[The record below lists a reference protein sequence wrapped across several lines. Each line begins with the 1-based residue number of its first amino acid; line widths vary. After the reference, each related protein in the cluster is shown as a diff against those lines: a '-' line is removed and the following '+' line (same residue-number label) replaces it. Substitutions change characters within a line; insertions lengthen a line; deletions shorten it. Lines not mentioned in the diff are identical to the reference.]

1 MRDSPPMYCKNCGRE
16 IDADA
21 RFCPDCGYDQT
32 RVGGS
37 SYRSVDADRVYD
49 SASVEAEKKE
59 AMKLTLILSLLAS
72 LVLGVWGGVIVLVI
86 MILYYNFSK
95 KVDTDVVMG
104 CILGGIAG
112 TVVGYIINLV
122 AISLLFSAMM

>member
-1 MRDSPPMYCKNCGRE
+1 MYCKNCGRE

-112 TVVGYIINLV
+112 TVVWYIINLV

>member
-1 MRDSPPMYCKNCGRE
+1 MYCKNCGRE

-49 SASVEAEKKE
+49 STSVEAEKKE

-112 TVVGYIINLV
+112 TVVGYIINLI
-122 AISLLFSAMM
+122 AISLLFSAMV

>member
-1 MRDSPPMYCKNCGRE
+1 MYCKNCGRE

-104 CILGGIAG
+104 CILGGIGG

-122 AISLLFSAMM
+122 AISLLFSAMV

>member
-1 MRDSPPMYCKNCGRE
+1 MYCKNCGRE

-72 LVLGVWGGVIVLVI
+72 LILGVWGGVIVLVI

-104 CILGGIAG
+104 CILGGIGG

-122 AISLLFSAMM
+122 AISLLFSAMV

>member
-1 MRDSPPMYCKNCGRE
+1 MYCKNCGRE

-104 CILGGIAG
+104 CILGGIGG
-112 TVVGYIINLV
+112 TVVGYIINLI
-122 AISLLFSAMM
+122 AISLLFSAMV

>member
-1 MRDSPPMYCKNCGRE
+1 MRVLPPMYCKNCGRE

>member
-1 MRDSPPMYCKNCGRE
+1 MYCKNCGRE

-49 SASVEAEKKE
+49 SASVEVEKKE

-122 AISLLFSAMM
+122 AISLLFSAMV

>member
-1 MRDSPPMYCKNCGRE
+1 MYCKNCGRE

-95 KVDTDVVMG
+95 KGDTDVVMG

-122 AISLLFSAMM
+122 AISLLFSAMV

>member
-1 MRDSPPMYCKNCGRE
+1 MYCKNCGRE

-37 SYRSVDADRVYD
+37 SYRPVDADRVYD

-112 TVVGYIINLV
+112 TVVGYIINLI
-122 AISLLFSAMM
+122 AISLLFSAMV

>member
-1 MRDSPPMYCKNCGRE
+1 M
-16 IDADA
+16 
-21 RFCPDCGYDQT
+21 
-32 RVGGS
+32 
-37 SYRSVDADRVYD
+37 
-49 SASVEAEKKE
+49 
-59 AMKLTLILSLLAS
+59 
-72 LVLGVWGGVIVLVI
+72 IVLVI

-122 AISLLFSAMM
+122 AISLLFSAMV

>member
-1 MRDSPPMYCKNCGRE
+1 MSMYCKNCGRE

-72 LVLGVWGGVIVLVI
+72 LVLSVWGGVIVLVI

-112 TVVGYIINLV
+112 TVVGYIINLI
-122 AISLLFSAMM
+122 AITLLFSAMM